1 MIIWIVVVTL
11 IGGIVMFF
19 DGFGSLP
26 KEAKKK
32 RLALF
37 ILIILVII
45 TLIIS
50 LGVYIIVIDPPTTAN
65 TMINAFH
72 NDREL
77 FDAVVGE
84 LEKFEKFSGGVC
96 VYRDK
101 DDIHSSEDHVVKIGS
116 LYFTSEEVIEETS
129 LALLYDVVN
138 PVFQKYDIE
147 FLFGVEG
154 QGQFVFE
161 DDWGRRAFLGYS
173 KDDKS
178 QARMTVIEEV
188 HICEGWYAIVYTD

>member
-1 MIIWIVVVTL
+1 MIIWIVVFTL

-32 RLALF
+32 RLTLF

-50 LGVYIIVIDPPTTAN
+50 IGVYIIVIDPPTTAN

-77 FDAVVGE
+77 FETVVEEVG
-84 LEKFEKFSGGVC
+84 KYSGLLGV
-96 VYRDK
+96 YSDK
-101 DDIHSSEDHVVKIGS
+101 DDIHYPEHHVEKMGS
-116 LYFTSEEVIEETS
+116 LYFASAEIIDETS
-129 LALLYDVVN
+129 LALLYDAVN
-138 PVFQKYDIE
+138 PVFRKYDIE
-147 FLFGVEG
+147 YLFGFGEG
-154 QGQFVFE
+154 GRVQFVFE

-188 HICEGWYAIVYTD
+188 HICEGWYAIVYSD

>member
-1 MIIWIVVVTL
+1 MTIIYVIVFTL
-11 IGGIVMFF
+11 IGGITMFF

-26 KEAKKK
+26 KKAKKK
-32 RLALF
+32 RFA
-37 ILIILVII
+37 ILILAIATIAI
-45 TLIIS
+45 AF
-50 LGVYIIVIDPPTTAN
+50 GVCIMVTEPPTTAN

-116 LYFTSEEVIEETS
+116 LYFASEGIIEGDK
-129 LALLYDVVN
+129 LATLYD
-138 PVFQKYDIE
+138 FAISLFEKYDIK

-154 QGQFVFE
+154 EGQFVFE
-161 DDWGRRAFLGYS
+161 DDWGRRAFLGFS
-173 KDDKS
+173 KEDKS
-178 QARMTVIEEV
+178 QATMTVIEEE

>member
-1 MIIWIVVVTL
+1 MIVYIIVISL
-11 IGGIVMFF
+11 ISGIFLFF

-26 KEAKKK
+26 KKSKKK
-32 RLALF
+32 RLVL
-37 ILIILVII
+37 LISVII
-45 TLIIS
+45 AIAIG
-50 LGVYIIVIDPPTTAN
+50 LGVCIMVTEPPTTAN

-84 LEKFEKFSGGVC
+84 LEKFSGVVS

-101 DDIHSSEDHVVKIGS
+101 DHIHSPEDHVVEMGS
-116 LYFTSEEVIEETS
+116 LYFTSEGIIEGDK
-129 LALLYDVVN
+129 LATLYD
-138 PVFQKYDIE
+138 FAIALFEKYDIK

-154 QGQFVFE
+154 RVQFVFE

-173 KDDKS
+173 KEDKS
-178 QARMTVIEEV
+178 QARMTVIEEE

>member
-1 MIIWIVVVTL
+1 MIVYIIVLTL
-11 IGGIVMFF
+11 IGGIVFFF

-26 KEAKKK
+26 KKAKKK

-37 ILIILVII
+37 ILVILVII

-50 LGVYIIVIDPPTTAN
+50 FGVYILLTEPPTTAN

-72 NDREL
+72 DDREL
-77 FDAVVGE
+77 FDAVVEE
-84 LEKFEKFSGGVC
+84 LEKFEKFSSGVC

-116 LYFTSEEVIEETS
+116 LYFASEEIIEETS
-129 LALLYDVVN
+129 LALLYDIVN

-147 FLFGVEG
+147 YLFGVEG
-154 QGQFVFE
+154 VGQFVFE
-161 DDWGRRAFLGYS
+161 DDWGRVAFLGYS
-173 KDDKS
+173 KEDKS
-178 QARMTVIEEV
+178 QARMTVLEEV

>member
-1 MIIWIVVVTL
+1 MIVYIIVFTL
-11 IGGIVMFF
+11 IGGIIMFF

-26 KEAKKK
+26 KKAKKK
-32 RLALF
+32 RFAFL
-37 ILIILVII
+37 ILVII
-45 TLIIS
+45 TVAIV
-50 LGVYIIVIDPPTTAN
+50 LGVCIMTTKPHTTAN

-84 LEKFEKFSGGVC
+84 LEKFSGVVS

-101 DDIHSSEDHVVKIGS
+101 DDIPSPERHVVEMGS
-116 LYFTSEEVIEETS
+116 LYFASEEIIEETS

-173 KDDKS
+173 KEDKS
-178 QARMTVIEEV
+178 QATMTVLEEV

>member
-1 MIIWIVVVTL
+1 MIIYIVVFTL

-19 DGFGSLP
+19 DGFGSLS

-32 RLALF
+32 RVVLF

-50 LGVYIIVIDPPTTAN
+50 LGVSILVIDPPTTAN

-96 VYRDK
+96 VHRNK

-116 LYFTSEEVIEETS
+116 LYFASEEIIEETS
-129 LALLYDVVN
+129 FALLYDTVN
-138 PVFQKYDIE
+138 PLFQKYDIE
-147 FLFGVEG
+147 YLFGVEG
-154 QGQFVFE
+154 EGQFVFE

-173 KDDKS
+173 KEDKS
-178 QARMTVIEEV
+178 QTMMTVLEEV